1 MATKARNIQKEAAKA
16 VYLNLRDTYTV
27 KEIAE
32 TIGIAERT
40 LYDWA
45 KQGEWDE
52 IQEAQINSKEA
63 QIKFNYDQLKKLRE
77 AINKTED
84 KTINS
89 KQADIFAKLIKNIQV
104 LEDKTNLNNS
114 LAVLKEFMLHIAIIH
129 ADNIELIKLA
139 VNDFIAHKSKHTK

>member
-1 MATKARNIQKEAAKA
+1 MATKAKNIQKEAAKA

-52 IQEAQINSKEA
+52 INEAQINSKEA

-77 AINKTED
+77 AIDKTDD

-104 LEDKTNLNNS
+104 LEDKTNLNNT
-114 LAVLKEFMLHIAIIH
+114 LAVLKEFMLHTAITH
-129 ADNIELIKLA
+129 TDNLDLIKSA
-139 VNDFIAHKSKHTK
+139 INDFIAHKAKHTK